1 MAQHQSS
8 AWHSHSGQV
17 PQVTG
22 EGAGARRN
30 DIVARDLANFR
41 HGVRRSETYLLP
53 VRREMGTSGARIGV
67 MDPMA
72 ESLLTELVRDPLVG
86 LVMKSDGVDRRSI
99 ELLFERIG
107 RGPGPGPRLEALRP
121 RHAGQEINRCTTC

>member
-1 MAQHQSS
+1 
-8 AWHSHSGQV
+8 
-17 PQVTG
+17 
-22 EGAGARRN
+22 
-30 DIVARDLANFR
+30 
-41 HGVRRSETYLLP
+41 LP
-53 VRREMGTSGARIGV
+53 VRRELGTSGARIGV

-72 ESLLTELVRDPLVG
+72 ESSLTELVRDPLVG

-121 RHAGQEINRCTTC
+121 RHAGQEIDRCTTC